1 MQWVRAPYNN
11 QYYIYTS
18 TFLNL
23 GVLGNFYKS
32 GAVSEDSE
40 CLSGVIRTS
49 PDGNFTAKVQDD
61 GNFVVYNKTNATWY
75 TGTYKKDTERQPPY
89 CLKIKASGN
98 LVLLDKTM
106 NTLWASK
113 SSDRGLP
120 PFSLEM
126 QNDGN
131 LVLYDRVRLAIW
143 SSKFSGDGD
152 CLLERKSPNLRYKAI
167 MQDDGNFV
175 VYDIYDNNN
184 AIWNSRTYKKDTERR
199 QPYCLKIKASG
210 NLVILD
216 STNALIWESI
226 PVVLDQGIPPYSL
239 EMQDGGNLVLTD
251 SRGFATWSTK
261 SGGSLP
267 LPIISSSTSIIPPVR
282 WLYTPNVF
290 DKKYGMLVNTENSLV
305 FGYTI
310 NDQNKVTTS
319 TIPLAALNPSMETR
333 VILSIDSEGN
343 ADGRFLL
350 YKGGLWLDTKV
361 VNSSLEVMP
370 SGTNPSFLFSSFPLP
385 LLEFNA
391 NPWSCSQYDA
401 QTRRP
406 MYESNAACTA
416 LVPEDK
422 TNKLLTSYC
431 SRWPV
436 DSSRTNKCVT
446 SCKDPS
452 KVCHQGMKQLCQGD
466 NLLSNVCKE
475 FCRLDSVNCDQSLTQ
490 YCSKYTP
497 NDLLTNPALAA
508 TCGCFMNPSIYT
520 NFYSGFKEIV
530 NLDKNSD
537 GTSSSY
543 SLRPVIP
550 SCYFPACS
558 SPSSIKPFYFKS
570 GRVACP
576 NVQECIE
583 TVRFTN
589 DGKITGGSIKIK
601 QDNSCDFRPN
611 QPK

>member
-1 MQWVRAPYNN
+1 MQWLRAPYNN

-18 TFLNL
+18 STFLNL
-23 GVLGNFYKS
+23 GVLGKFYKS

-40 CLSGVIRTS
+40 CLSGVLRTS
-49 PDGNFTAKVQDD
+49 PDGVFTATVQSN
-61 GNFVVYNKTNATWY
+61 GNFGVYNKTNAIWNS
-75 TGTYKKDTERQPPY
+75 GTSGKGTAPY

-131 LVLYDRVRLAIW
+131 LVLYDRARLAIW

-152 CLLERKSPNLRYKAI
+152 CLLERKSPNLRYRAVV
-167 MQDDGNFV
+167 QDDGNFV
-175 VYDIYDNNN
+175 VYDNDN
-184 AIWNSRTYKKDTERR
+184 AIWNSETSRKGPK
-199 QPYCLKIKASG
+199 PYCLKIKASG
-210 NLVILD
+210 NLVLLD
-216 STNALIWESI
+216 STTNELIWESKPI
-226 PVVLDQGIPPYSL
+226 VLDQGIPPYSL
-239 EMQDGGNLVLTD
+239 NMQDVDGNLVLKD
-251 SRGFATWSTK
+251 SRGIATWSSK
-261 SGGSLP
+261 SKSLP

-305 FGYTI
+305 FVYTI
-310 NDQNKVTTS
+310 NDQNKVATS
-319 TIPLAALNPSMETR
+319 TIPFAALNSSMETR
-333 VILSIDSEGN
+333 VILSVDSEGN

-350 YKGGLWLDTKV
+350 YKGGLWLDAKV

-391 NPWSCSQYDA
+391 NPWSCSQYDP
-401 QTRRP
+401 QTRIP
-406 MYESNAACTA
+406 MYQSNAACTA

-422 TNKLLTSYC
+422 NDKLLTAYC

-508 TCGCFMNPSIYT
+508 TCGCFMKPSIYT

-570 GRVACP
+570 GHVACP

-589 DGKITGGSIKIK
+589 EGKITGGSIKIK